1 MKSRPSVPDFE
12 IIITFTNRPSK
23 FASLLAALTSPIL
36 SGDSAASPE
45 MTTYFAGK
53 NVSLPRISFL
63 CRHVI
68 PSICLTPS
76 GGLLNNDLALVPY
89 RVSPIL
95 SKASAI
101 GITPPSI

>member
-1 MKSRPSVPDFE
+1 MKSSPSVPDFE

-36 SGDSAASPE
+36 SGDKEASPE

-53 NVSLPRISFL
+53 NVSFARISLL
-63 CRHVI
+63 CRDVI
-68 PSICLTPS
+68 PSIALTPS
-76 GGLLNNDLALVPY
+76 GGLLNKDLAFVPY
-89 RVSPIL
+89 RVKPIL
-95 SKASAI
+95 SNASAI